1 LPDGSHRRRVP
12 ALDDLVF
19 APVADVGASI
29 EAGRVSPVELTRQCL
44 ARIAALNKEL
54 NAFITVTTDLAE
66 QQARDAERE
75 IGAGRWR
82 GPLHGVPVAVKDFYD
97 TAGIRTTAAF
107 EPFAN
112 RVPARDADM
121 VVRLRD
127 AGAVLVGKTNMH
139 KLGMGTTSLD
149 SYFGPVVS
157 PWNARFVAGGSSG
170 GSAVAV
176 AAGMCFATVDTD
188 AIGSGRLPAS
198 ICGVTCLKPTF
209 GVLPTAGILAGEQAD
224 PSILL
229 LSHPCLTARNAADV
243 ALAFDALAGGDGAP
257 ARAVGAVR
265 QRTSIRRVG
274 VVANLVAD
282 QEVRAAFELFVAR
295 IRTLDIEAVPA
306 TVPFDAA
313 SFDVSGIRAHR
324 AGIGALVFGDID
336 AIVLP
341 TVTSVTPTVE
351 DARAA
356 GDQAVAADNTFFCNY
371 FGLPAIT
378 VPVGLDQRG
387 LPLGMQIVGPHG
399 ADHAVLG
406 MARAYE
412 DTVRTRYRPAFS
424 A

>member
-1 LPDGSHRRRVP
+1 MPNGSHRIRVP

-54 NAFITVTTDLAE
+54 NAFITVTTELAE

-149 SYFGPVVS
+149 SYFGPVVN

-209 GVLPTAGILAGEQAD
+209 GVLPTAGI
-224 PSILL
+224 
-229 LSHPCLTARNAADV
+229 
-243 ALAFDALAGGDGAP
+243 
-257 ARAVGAVR
+257 
-265 QRTSIRRVG
+265 
-274 VVANLVAD
+274 
-282 QEVRAAFELFVAR
+282 
-295 IRTLDIEAVPA
+295 RTLDIEAVPA

-324 AGIGALVFGDID
+324 AGIGPLVFGDID

-356 GDQAVAADNTFFCNY
+356 GDQDVAADNTFFCNY

-406 MARAYE
+406 MARAYQ
-412 DTVRTRYRPAFS
+412 DTVRTRYRPMFS